1 MRSMSTKN
9 VLFIPTALKNRA
21 QTMHILKRGKV
32 PSGER
37 AHFNIQNDDVIVSKV
52 VDQIMIFFSIY
63 KISISY
69 VEVKLPLEA
78 L

>member
-1 MRSMSTKN
+1 
-9 VLFIPTALKNRA
+9 
-21 QTMHILKRGKV
+21 MHILKRGKV